1 MHNCSEQCLLSS
13 SFPKWPPTKKIDHSW
28 KVSHLKSYWEN
39 TFSERSRTESLKL
52 LWIHRGAALVMKDPM
67 MLLHMHKLWGNKKPR
82 AILYNCFEWVVGQKQ
97 RDRLCGGLE
106 IDMISYTTLFSGG
119 ACCAEGLLQSRRER
133 SKLNS
138 EEQTVLNIVTII
150 ILGFTPGGER
160 HGGSWLNGVVHQRN
174 IREIE
179 PRVGWRRC
187 AAPHSSD
194 GTICLL
200 CFNLSTHYLLQ
211 FGGLTWGHSSLGRS
225 HSKYSRTTVI
235 CGNPRVTGTHVKKRV
250 RAYKVT
256 ASQWSFLKLQSPP
269 QRGRC
274 LMSTHCLCLLK
285 IKGLHGYLY
294 KYVISGPAFGPSTT
308 INKAAT
314 DLNHNHQEP
323 AWTGKHPQQ

>member
-1 MHNCSEQCLLSS
+1 MSCGSETARSALWRTGNRHDFIHNTVFRGRMLRRGPAPEPQRA
-13 SFPKWPPTKKIDHSW
+13 F
-28 KVSHLKSYWEN
+28 KVELGRINCVKYSDDN
-39 TFSERSRTESLKL
+39 NPRFST
-52 LWIHRGAALVMKDPM
+52 
-67 MLLHMHKLWGNKKPR
+67 
-82 AILYNCFEWVVGQKQ
+82 
-97 RDRLCGGLE
+97 
-106 IDMISYTTLFSGG
+106 
-119 ACCAEGLLQSRRER
+119 CA
-133 SKLNS
+133 
-138 EEQTVLNIVTII
+138 
-150 ILGFTPGGER
+150 GGES

-225 HSKYSRTTVI
+225 HAKYSGTTVI
-235 CGNPRVTGTHVKKRV
+235 CGNPRVTGTHVKKRM

-256 ASQWSFLKLQSPP
+256 ASQWSFLKLQRPP

-274 LMSTHCLCLLK
+274 LISTHCLCLLK

-294 KYVISGPAFGPSTT
+294 KYVISGPAFSPSTT

-314 DLNHNHQEP
+314 DLNHNHQQP